1 MAEPCVLC
9 GHEARAPRRPGLP
22 GVTSDCKPLER
33 LAPLWACP
41 ACGLVQKA
49 ADPAWHAAVEAI
61 YAGYEMYALSDGRE
75 QLVFSGGAST
85 ARSRVLARALAASGL
100 LPATGSM
107 LDFGCGN
114 GSFFGPFREAFPG
127 WRTAGLERDAR
138 RIEDAPPENRPDEL
152 FVGGPE
158 AARGPFELITLLHA
172 LEHLP
177 DPVAA
182 LAELRALLA
191 PGGLLVA
198 LAPDC
203 ARNPF
208 DLSIADHRIH
218 LTPDTGRAL
227 LARAGFEALV
237 LPGGPAKELVL
248 AARPAHPAQSAA
260 SVERAAEGAAVLEA
274 GLGWLEGLAR
284 ESRSLAEGGALGVFG
299 TAIGG
304 VWLAEVLGDAARY
317 FVDEDPLRQG
327 KRHLGRLVLSPAQVP
342 PGARVCLALAPEQAR
357 AVARRLGPAHP
368 GRAFIL
374 PPGEAAHAL

>member
-1 MAEPCVLC
+1 MKAEPCVLC
-9 GHEARAPRRPGLP
+9 GHEAQAVRRPDLP

-41 ACGLVQKA
+41 ACGLAQKA

-61 YAGYEMYALSDGRE
+61 YADYEMYALSNGRE

-100 LPATGSM
+100 LPATGSL

-114 GSFFGPFREAFPG
+114 GSLFGPFREAFPG

-138 RIEDAPPENRPDEL
+138 RIEHAPPDNRPDEL

-191 PGGLLVA
+191 PDGLLVA

-208 DLSIADHRIH
+208 DLAIADHRIH

-248 AARPAHPAQSAA
+248 AARPAQPVAQAGN
-260 SVERAAEGAAVLEA
+260 AAEGAAVLEA
-274 GLGWLEGLAR
+274 GLGWLARLAR
-284 ESRSLAEGGALGVFG
+284 ESRALAEEGGLGVFG

-304 VWLAEVLGDAARY
+304 VWLAQVLGDAARY

-327 KRHLGRLVLSPAQVP
+327 KRHLGRPVLAPGQAP
-342 PGARVCLALAPEQAR
+342 PGARVCLALAPEQAL
-357 AVARRLGPAHP
+357 AVASRLSPAHP